1 MTDANLEEAI
11 DKTIQP
17 RASGKGG
24 IGGAHLNLV
33 FWMAGTNELI
43 SPWWSRQRD
52 WELRDFWK
60 RIDYLAGAINTLEA
74 MLTTIPLKVIPRDPN
89 IRAHQK
95 QAEAFTKMLINQ
107 SEFGDG
113 WGAFYSKFIEDLV
126 TQDNGAFAEIIGD
139 GEPDGPI
146 IGMPLGVAHLD
157 SWRCRRTGD
166 PEFPVVYESSAGP
179 LTKLHRT
186 RVLFGAQQPSP
197 IETMYGVGFSAVSR
211 CINNSQSLLDML
223 IFKQEKI
230 GSRPQRQI
238 LVTSGGLDPDDVTS
252 AFEQAN
258 ENMDNQRLSRYSR
271 TVVVGASGLENAG
284 LEAVDLASLPDGFN
298 EETSV
303 SLGMAAIAL
312 AFSMDPRELW
322 PGQASRSTRAEAL
335 ISHIKQRGK
344 GPGQI
349 IQMTER
355 GFNAKVL
362 PSQLML
368 VFDFQDD
375 AQDAQVA
382 EIKNTRSTYHKR
394 DVEFGLLDTRT
405 VRQQMVEDGDLTE
418 AQFIRLEMDDGR
430 TLDGREVISIFFD
443 PEHMED
449 LDLGVD
455 DPLDI
460 GSNDPQIMREAILAR
475 RTELLRDLAGA
486 NPGRRMDVEIAIAAL
501 DRLGSMYGAMT
512 LPTGP
517 APEPEPEEEA
527 EPQSAHLDE
536 EEEEEE
542 EPNPTGNTNLTQD
555 DLDLKGQE
563 NAHADAARAIE
574 SAAISVERVNQK
586 LLEQPRTKTREGSEN
601 GR

>member
-1 MTDANLEEAI
+1 MTDAQLEEAQEASV
-11 DKTIQP
+11 QP
-17 RASGKGG
+17 RARGEAAVGS
-24 IGGAHLNLV
+24 HLSFV

-43 SPWWSRQRD
+43 SPWWSRHRD
-52 WELRDFWK
+52 GQLRDFWK
-60 RIDYLAGAINTLEA
+60 RVDYLAGAINTLEA
-74 MLTTIPLKVIPRDPN
+74 MLTTIPMQVLPRNPN

-95 QAEAFTKMLINQ
+95 QAEAFTRMLTDQ

-146 IGMPLGVAHLD
+146 VGMPHGVAHLD

-166 PEFPVVYESSAGP
+166 PEFPVVYESSAGK
-179 LTKLHRT
+179 LTKLHRS

-223 IFKQEKI
+223 VFKQEKL

-271 TVVVGASGLENAG
+271 TVVVGASGLEDAG
-284 LEAVDLASLPDGFN
+284 LDAVDLASLPDGFS
-298 EETSV
+298 EEESV

-312 AFSMDPRELW
+312 AFAMDPRELW
-322 PGQASRSTRAEAL
+322 PGQVARSTRAEAL

-349 IQMTER
+349 LHFTER
-355 GFNAKVL
+355 KFNFKVL
-362 PSQLML
+362 PPQLEL

-382 EIKNTRSTYHKR
+382 EIKNTRSTYHNR
-394 DVEFGLLDTRT
+394 DLELGILDTRT

-418 AQFIRLEMDDGR
+418 AQFTRLELDDGR
-430 TLDGREVISIFFD
+430 TTDGREVIALFFD
-443 PEHMED
+443 PEFEED
-449 LDLGVD
+449 LALPVE

-460 GSNDPQIMREAILAR
+460 RNNDPVLMREEILAR
-475 RTELLRDLAGA
+475 RSALMAEITSA
-486 NPGRRMDVEIAIAAL
+486 NPGRRLMVETAIAAL
-501 DRLGSMYGAMT
+501 DRLGSMYGGIMT
-512 LPTGP
+512 RLAPNDQPPPTP
-517 APEPEPEEEA
+517 PQLQPEEDNPE
-527 EPQSAHLDE
+527 HLDE
-536 EEEEEE
+536 EEEPE
-542 EPNPTGNTNLTQD
+542 PTGNLNLDQD
-555 DLDLKGQE
+555 DLDLK
-563 NAHADAARAIE
+563 ATSDAARAIQ
-574 SAAISVERVNQK
+574 SAAEAVERTNEV
-586 LLEQPRTKTREGSEN
+586 LVKTRRGSDN
-601 GR
+601 GRE